1 MPRPLVRLPDHLGDR
16 VLALPALR
24 ALRAAHG
31 PLWLEGRGDWGW
43 LAAELPGCAPLPQGA
58 RAPWA
63 LLLKPSFSAAWEA
76 RRHGARIGAPGELR
90 GPLLTTAVAPVDEH
104 RVQAYLR
111 LAWAT
116 GAPPA
121 ERAPALR
128 AALPAPP
135 VPSDGVPVGPGDLL
149 VLLGSATG
157 RTVDWPGLR
166 AAADAIAA
174 GGRRAVLVPPRD
186 GAAAAV
192 AQAGPHP
199 VVRGEGGAPTVPEVA
214 ALARAAGAVLGVD
227 SGLGHVAAAARR
239 GADLRIDAVV
249 IVLGSTAA
257 HRTAPPGAR
266 ALRCPPPPCAPC
278 GAKRCALRPVG
289 APPCL
294 ALDAG
299 PVVAALRA
307 ALDRGAA

>member
-24 ALRAAHG
+24 ALQAAHG
-31 PLWLEGRGDWGW
+31 PLWLDGRGDWGW
-43 LAAELPGCAPLPQGA
+43 LQAELPGCAPLPPGA

-90 GPLLTTAVAPVDEH
+90 GPLLSTAVPPVDEH

-116 GAPPA
+116 GAAPV

-128 AALPAPP
+128 ALPAPP
-135 VPSDGVPVGPGDLL
+135 LPSDGAAVCAADLL

-166 AAADAIAA
+166 GVADAVAA
-174 GGRRAVLVPPRD
+174 TGRRVVLVPPRD
-186 GAAAAV
+186 GLAAALQ
-192 AQAGPHP
+192 QAGPHP
-199 VVRGEGGAPTVPEVA
+199 VARGAEGAPTIPEVA
-214 ALARAAGAVLGVD
+214 ALACAAGAVLGVD
-227 SGLGHVAAAARR
+227 SGLSHVSAAARR
-239 GADLRIDAVV
+239 GADLRVDAVV
-249 IVLGSTAA
+249 VVLGSTAA

-278 GAKRCALRPVG
+278 GAKRCAVRATG
-289 APPCL
+289 TPPCL
-294 ALDAG
+294 QLRTDPVIDALQ
-299 PVVAALRA
+299 A
-307 ALDRGAA
+307 ALDRVAA